1 MTTTVATPTTTPHY
15 RLAEGPVWDAARD
28 RLLWV
33 DILAGLVMEG
43 ELVVGESV
51 DVRET
56 ARHRFPGMVGAVVAA
71 DDGTLLVAAQGSLVV
86 QAPDGTRR
94 TGPRIISPGDLR
106 RFNDGG
112 VDPAGRF
119 LIGTLS
125 LDESGEGGA
134 PENAEFLVR
143 VEDNAALTMIDSGL
157 GLSNGLAFSP
167 DGTVLYNTD
176 TEAATV
182 YARDY
187 DAASGRSGERRVHLV
202 VEDGHPDGMCAD
214 TDGGLWLAIWGG
226 GEVRRYAA
234 DGSVTDIVTVAAPHT
249 SSVAFVGTTPG
260 LLVITTALKDLTR
273 RQVAEFPDSGRLF
286 TARVDRTGVP
296 TTPWCGRP

>member
-1 MTTTVATPTTTPHY
+1 MTTTVAVPTTTPNY

-33 DILAGLVMEG
+33 DILAGLVLEG
-43 ELVVGESV
+43 ELVVGDTV

-56 ARHRFPGMVGAVVAA
+56 ARHEFPDMVGAVVPA
-71 DDGTLLVAAQGSLVV
+71 DDGTLLVAGQGSLVV

-94 TGPRIISPGDLR
+94 SGPRIVSPGDIR
-106 RFNDGG
+106 RTNDGG

-119 LIGTLS
+119 LIGTMS
-125 LDESGEGGA
+125 LDESSEEA
-134 PENAEFLVR
+134 NNNEFLVR
-143 VEDNAALTMIDSGL
+143 MEDDGTLTTVDTGL

-187 DAASGRSGERRVHLV
+187 DAVSGRFGERRVHLV

-249 SSVAFVGTTPG
+249 SCVAFIGATPG
-260 LLVITTALKDLTR
+260 LLVISTALKDLTR

-286 TARVDRTGVP
+286 TARVDYTGVP
-296 TTPWCGRP
+296 TTPWSGRP